1 MSSMQVIMRM
11 GRRSGGSLGT
21 AGGTRNHHPCR
32 PPSSWDATSGRR
44 GTPGPPRE
52 LIDAKD
58 MIDG

>member
-32 PPSSWDATSGRR
+32 PPSSWDADLRVDAERR
-44 GTPGPPRE
+44 DRPGS
-52 LIDAKD
+52 
-58 MIDG
+58 